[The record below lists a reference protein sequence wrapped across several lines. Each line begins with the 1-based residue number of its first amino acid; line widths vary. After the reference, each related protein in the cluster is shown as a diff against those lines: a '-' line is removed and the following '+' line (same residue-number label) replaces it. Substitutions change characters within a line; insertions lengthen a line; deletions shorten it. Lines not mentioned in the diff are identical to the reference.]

1 MSIKFILFLTFF
13 VLFVV
18 LGVFF
23 IYKNYKE
30 VKRLKK
36 IKKIKKINCIDSN
49 LDNKN
54 AIVGVYDIMN
64 QDGIINY
71 LLFLENQEQQ
81 INNKYE

>member
-13 VLFVV
+13 VLFVM

-30 VKRLKK
+30 VKRL
-36 IKKIKKINCIDSN
+36 KKIKKINCIDSN

-64 QDGIINY
+64 QDDIINY
-71 LLFLENQEQQ
+71 LLFLENQKQQ